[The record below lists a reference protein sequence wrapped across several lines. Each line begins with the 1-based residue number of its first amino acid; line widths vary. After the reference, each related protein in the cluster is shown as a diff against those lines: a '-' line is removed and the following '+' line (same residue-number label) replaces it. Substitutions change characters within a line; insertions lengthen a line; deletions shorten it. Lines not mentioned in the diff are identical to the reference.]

1 MFSETL
7 VTQAVTG
14 AVAFLAA
21 VASIH
26 ITDGARRKARRD
38 AALQLLTTRLKLD
51 EFDTPNPETTEPRN
65 VLYII
70 PGHTE
75 FLEWIVQADL
85 LDPRDDG
92 QLIANIVEHLEWVHT
107 HREYVRM
114 WNLKLFFK
122 PHDERRIDKLALDAT
137 QDMHKSG
144 YVLYE
149 MLTKRYHA
157 KPGPV
162 GVLRIGRGE

>member
-1 MFSETL
+1 MFSDAL
-7 VTQAVTG
+7 MTQVITG
-14 AVAFLAA
+14 AVAFLVA

-26 ITDGARRKARRD
+26 VTDGARRKARRN

-51 EFDTPNPETTEPRN
+51 EFDTKPETTEARN

-70 PGHTE
+70 PGHTH
-75 FLEWIVQADL
+75 FLEWIVQSDL
-85 LDPRDDG
+85 LDPREDG

-137 QDMHKSG
+137 EDMHKSG
-144 YVLYE
+144 YILYE
-149 MLTKRYHA
+149 RLSKRYHA

-162 GVLRIGRGE
+162 GALRVGREE